1 MAVYPVAL
9 SILLKHDLQPELNI
23 PWVVGLR
30 LNLPESRIGQVRH
43 RRAEH
48 RAIERIGKFRA
59 ELDLHPLPDGGVLQ
73 DGECLRLARRRP
85 QIDIPR
91 SVSKRKRSR
100 RNESRRVD
108 PPVAA
113 GIETP

>member
-1 MAVYPVAL
+1 MGESSRLRRRMAVYPVAL

-48 RAIERIGKFRA
+48 RTIDRIGKFRA

-85 QIDIPR
+85 QIDIP
-91 SVSKRKRSR
+91 
-100 RNESRRVD
+100 
-108 PPVAA
+108 
-113 GIETP
+113 